1 MKIKVTGTF
10 HLDLI
15 PETSAIDHTTTLEAG
30 RMIIDKSF
38 DGSLEGVSNGEMMS
52 ILTSAKNA
60 GGYVAVEIFEGTLEG
75 IPGSFAMQH
84 YGKFDSTGQSLTL
97 EIVPGSGEGELAS
110 IKGKMD
116 IRVEDEV
123 HYYDLEGEV

>member
-1 MKIKVTGTF
+1 
-10 HLDLI
+10 
-15 PETSAIDHTTTLEAG
+15 
-30 RMIIDKSF
+30 MIIDKSF

-116 IRVEDEV
+116 IRVEDDV
-123 HYYDLEGEV
+123 HYYDLEVEV